1 MQRRPKIQIE
11 RSVLPLRSCCSCKH
25 WPCAFNLDDFRKSF
39 KEANPDYKKV
49 ATVAK
54 EGGEKWKALSDDVKY
69 QKASEAENEQDDSD
83 STENEAKDES
93 NDSYEKEIKVEKDD
107 ITEEDVKEEEIEDDE

>member
-1 MQRRPKIQIE
+1 MI
-11 RSVLPLRSCCSCKH
+11 LG
-25 WPCAFNLDDFRKSF
+25 WDDFRKSF

-54 EGGEKWKALSDDVKY
+54 EGGEKWKALSDDVSKNFISVSCGELVRRRYILIELKAEY